1 MSRNIAL
8 LLLIFSFLINAS
20 ISQNIDAA
28 EIEETVLGMNVSGN
42 KEAPNLLYI
51 IPWKDSSDKPAPPEI
66 YRLMDEIYSTVD
78 PDVFDKEVAFYS
90 QLSEDKVAKRQKKK
104 KAKKKS
110 KKKSSDKKKSSNKKT
125 NNKSNNK
132 QE

>member
-1 MSRNIAL
+1 MSREIAL
-8 LLLIFSFLINAS
+8 FLFIFSFLINGLL
-20 ISQNIDAA
+20 SQNLHAA

-66 YRLMDEIYSTVD
+66 YRLMDEVYSTVD

-90 QLSEDKVAKRQKKK
+90 QLSEGKVAKR
-104 KAKKKS
+104 KS
-110 KKKSSDKKKSSNKKT
+110 KKKTKKKVSKKKKSSKKKT
-125 NNKSNNK
+125 SSK
-132 QE
+132 QN

>member
-1 MSRNIAL
+1 MV
-8 LLLIFSFLINAS
+8 FS
-20 ISQNIDAA
+20 A

-51 IPWKDSSDKPAPPEI
+51 IPWKESSEKASPPDV

-78 PDVFDKEVAFYS
+78 PDVFQKEVTFFE
-90 QLSEDKVAKRQKKK
+90 QLQTDTAAPVK
-104 KAKKKS
+104 
-110 KKKSSDKKKSSNKKT
+110 DD
-125 NNKSNNK
+125 